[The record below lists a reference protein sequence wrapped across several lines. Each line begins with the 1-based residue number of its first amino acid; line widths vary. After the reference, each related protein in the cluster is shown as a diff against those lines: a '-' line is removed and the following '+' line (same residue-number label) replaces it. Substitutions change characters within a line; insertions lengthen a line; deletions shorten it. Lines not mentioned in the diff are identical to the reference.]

1 VQADM
6 RQAPAPWKPPARP
19 KAEPA
24 PDIDYII

>member
-1 VQADM
+1 M